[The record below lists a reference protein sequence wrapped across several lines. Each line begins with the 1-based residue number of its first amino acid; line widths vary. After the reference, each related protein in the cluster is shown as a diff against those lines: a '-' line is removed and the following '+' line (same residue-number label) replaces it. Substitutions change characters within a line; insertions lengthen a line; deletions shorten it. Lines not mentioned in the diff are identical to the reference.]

1 MRSYEIRVGSKSN
14 DWIFIKESKVR
25 VRDKDTETGVEIGMK
40 GLQAKDCWM
49 PPEVR
54 KRQGRVTS

>member
-1 MRSYEIRVGSKSN
+1 MTG
-14 DWIFIKESKVR
+14 IFIKESKIR

-49 PPEVR
+49 SPEVR